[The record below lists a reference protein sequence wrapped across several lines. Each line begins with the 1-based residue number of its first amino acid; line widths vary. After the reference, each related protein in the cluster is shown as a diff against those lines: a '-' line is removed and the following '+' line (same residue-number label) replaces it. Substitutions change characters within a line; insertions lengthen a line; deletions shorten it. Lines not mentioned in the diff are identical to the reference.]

1 MGQSTNICF
10 GSFLFGDVFMDR
22 RQQVKLTNMCLI
34 YDDERILV
42 EEKTGI

>member
-1 MGQSTNICF
+1 
-10 GSFLFGDVFMDR
+10 MDR